1 MKDIYLK
8 FSNEEQ
14 ASQALISFGFVQDES
29 GVFYLP
35 GICIDVIGVIY
46 TTDNTDDEEPEYSP
60 EPGWHINLR
69 VVVEIDTSA
78 LAPFMVNPDT
88 PARVWA

>member
-8 FSNEEQ
+8 FPNEDQ
-14 ASQALISFGFVQDES
+14 AGAALVSFGFEQDES
-29 GVFYLP
+29 GAFYHP

-46 TTDNTDDEEPEYSP
+46 TTDNPDAEEPEYSP

-69 VVVEIDTSA
+69 IIDEIDTSE
-78 LAPFMVNPDT
+78 LARFMVNPDT